1 LKKAIRLKSWWR
13 RVSWRTVVIVPAII
27 SLGVLGLAWRT
38 WHYTGVFSPFY
49 GTSRSVV
56 AIWQPGAPI
65 AETLQRINPSVMT
78 VLTVNEPPRFDV
90 YALPVM
96 IGAAVAVMSVA
107 GTPGLRDLPAPA
119 VLFFF
124 AAIDSAF
131 VAAGWAYPGRFSI
144 HILPITCA
152 LAVCGTARLW
162 DAVRP
167 SRHR

>member
-1 LKKAIRLKSWWR
+1 M
-13 RVSWRTVVIVPAII
+13 PAII